1 MATKYIGGK
10 YTPGEIVGDD
20 LTEEQLKWL
29 TQVGAVKEIAPP
41 AGTAPGEAVEPGTE
55 ADDEAQMQVGEAE
68 TEEAEEPDEEA
79 EEPDEEADSP
89 EVDVM
94 SGIVSAPPTEEPK
107 KRSASRKGGKK

>member
-1 MATKYIGGK
+1 MATRYIGGK

-79 EEPDEEADSP
+79 DSP

>member
-41 AGTAPGEAVEPGTE
+41 AGTVMGEPAAPGTE

-79 EEPDEEADSP
+79 DAP
-89 EVDVM
+89 EVDVVL
-94 SGIVSAPPTEEPK
+94 IFLA
-107 KRSASRKGGKK
+107 

>member
-1 MATKYIGGK
+1 MYMATRYIGGK

-41 AGTAPGEAVEPGTE
+41 AGTALGEAVEPGTE

-79 EEPDEEADSP
+79 DAP